1 MKRVLLIVSFAF
13 IIAAS
18 SFGQFN
24 EEFKTKYTL
33 ADNYISDENYKAA
46 LPILMSLYPLDT
58 NNANINFNI
67 GVCYVNS
74 SFVKTKA
81 IPYLLRAIQ
90 AVSIDYTGAYDEI
103 TAPVYAFY
111 YLGIA
116 YRINYQLEEAIANF
130 EKFKYYLAP
139 DQTAQIKDVNRQIEV
154 CYNAKKLMAN
164 PVTIKIE
171 NLGPIINTPYP
182 EYSPVVSVDGSKLF
196 FTSRREGSTGG
207 LKTEDGKFFEDI
219 YVSESG
225 NGEYNWEKPE
235 KIGPNINTP
244 GHEATISISHDGKQ
258 LFIYKD
264 DNGDGNIY
272 VSTLKGDDWSKP
284 EKLGPEINTKY
295 WETHACL
302 SPDGN
307 TLYFVSNRPG
317 GYGGRDI
324 YMSEKLANGKWGKAQ
339 NMGPLINTEY
349 DEESPFI
356 SSDGVT
362 LYFSSKGH
370 ENMGGFDIF
379 TVTQNQEGQW
389 SDLQNMGYP
398 INTTDDDVFFVPTAD
413 EKHAFYSSAKLGGY
427 GDQDIYFITIIER
440 KKRLAS
446 LKCAVF
452 ETFTYKPLDAKV
464 EIKDQKTGEV
474 ISIISTDEKTG
485 SFYTTLPIGRKFE
498 LTATSDGY
506 LPQTEVV
513 ETSDKLDNQ
522 EVDKAILL
530 KKNPIASVQVV
541 IENKTISLNER
552 IVLDNVFFD
561 FDKATLTD
569 ESTTTLVQVVDVL
582 TKNPTI
588 KVEISGHT
596 DNVGAAIYNKKL
608 SLDRA
613 KTVVDFLVKKGIDKT
628 RLTSVGYGAE
638 RPIASNKSDM
648 GRAKN
653 RRTEFKIIS
662 TY

>member
-1 MKRVLLIVSFAF
+1 
-13 IIAAS
+13 
-18 SFGQFN
+18 
-24 EEFKTKYTL
+24 
-33 ADNYISDENYKAA
+33 
-46 LPILMSLYPLDT
+46 
-58 NNANINFNI
+58 
-67 GVCYVNS
+67 
-74 SFVKTKA
+74 
-81 IPYLLRAIQ
+81 
-90 AVSIDYTGAYDEI
+90 
-103 TAPVYAFY
+103 
-111 YLGIA
+111 
-116 YRINYQLEEAIANF
+116 
-130 EKFKYYLAP
+130 
-139 DQTAQIKDVNRQIEV
+139 
-154 CYNAKKLMAN
+154 
-164 PVTIKIE
+164 
-171 NLGPIINTPYP
+171 
-182 EYSPVVSVDGSKLF
+182 
-196 FTSRREGSTGG
+196 
-207 LKTEDGKFFEDI
+207 
-219 YVSESG
+219 
-225 NGEYNWEKPE
+225 
-235 KIGPNINTP
+235 
-244 GHEATISISHDGKQ
+244 
-258 LFIYKD
+258 
-264 DNGDGNIY
+264 
-272 VSTLKGDDWSKP
+272 
-284 EKLGPEINTKY
+284 
-295 WETHACL
+295 
-302 SPDGN
+302 
-307 TLYFVSNRPG
+307 
-317 GYGGRDI
+317 
-324 YMSEKLANGKWGKAQ
+324 
-339 NMGPLINTEY
+339 
-349 DEESPFI
+349 
-356 SSDGVT
+356 
-362 LYFSSKGH
+362 
-370 ENMGGFDIF
+370 
-379 TVTQNQEGQW
+379 
-389 SDLQNMGYP
+389 MGYP